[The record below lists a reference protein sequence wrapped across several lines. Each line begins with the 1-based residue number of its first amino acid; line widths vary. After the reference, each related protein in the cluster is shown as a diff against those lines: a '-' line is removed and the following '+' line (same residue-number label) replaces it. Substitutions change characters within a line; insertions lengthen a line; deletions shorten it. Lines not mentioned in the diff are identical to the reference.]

1 MLGASGS
8 RSFFSLIVMTIFS
21 RSSGVICRSRP
32 RLRLFTESCLWIS
45 GWAMSRGADVEE
57 ELSVSNSK
65 ASSSNES
72 RLPERLGTSVLEYRP
87 SELLDEMEIA
97 GVVALA
103 SDTGSQQKVSLFHN
117 LQLKFSS
124 LRPSSNEPAHLEK
137 TVHMLKRFSTFLV
150 STLWMRPASTVKT
163 GVFNR
168 EGMVSDLLERAS
180 CYKSEDTTAAKC
192 SRLTR

>member
-1 MLGASGS
+1 
-8 RSFFSLIVMTIFS
+8 
-21 RSSGVICRSRP
+21 VICRSRP

-45 GWAMSRGADVEE
+45 GWAISRGADVEE
-57 ELSVSNSK
+57 ELSVSNSR

-87 SELLDEMEIA
+87 SELLDEIEIA

-117 LQLKFSS
+117 LQLKFSN

-137 TVHMLKRFSTFLV
+137 TMSELVYTLGSMPFYAHLST
-150 STLWMRPASTVKT
+150 
-163 GVFNR
+163 
-168 EGMVSDLLERAS
+168 
-180 CYKSEDTTAAKC
+180 C
-192 SRLTR
+192 